1 MLVSK
6 SSQSSRKD
14 IYKYVYYKSDKW
26 QERGL
31 DKELLE
37 IRDKLCYRDLGIF
50 SWYFS
55 WPLKEGED

>member
-1 MLVSK
+1 MLSSK

-37 IRDKLCYRDLGIF
+37 IRDELCYRDLGIF
-50 SWYFS
+50 S
-55 WPLKEGED
+55 

>member
-31 DKELLE
+31 DTELLE
-37 IRDKLCYRDLGIF
+37 IRDGLCYRDLGIF

-55 WPLKEGED
+55 WPLKEEED